1 MLIPMILKYLK
12 IFSIQYNLLIYIKL
26 YYLKME
32 PNKNTNENQNSIEPI
47 QEEIEK
53 AFCER
58 SYEEVEDGYI
68 DDRGFYTTPN
78 GSFWDDDK
86 TYFNHLGFDRHG
98 GSYDKYGIYIPG
110 PEYDEKT
117 GLYKDQK
124 DLFNIGQ
131 NIDEN
136 KIIGASISKLREQEK
151 RDEKTIKKYEELVEE
166 SEEDDDKS
174 NITFDEEDFKEAYN
188 DVMELEKKNNEK
200 ELENKNKINMDVM
213 KTKGPIEGENINNN
227 LNGIPNNN
235 A

>member
-213 KTKGPIEGENINNN
+213 KTKGPIENENINNN